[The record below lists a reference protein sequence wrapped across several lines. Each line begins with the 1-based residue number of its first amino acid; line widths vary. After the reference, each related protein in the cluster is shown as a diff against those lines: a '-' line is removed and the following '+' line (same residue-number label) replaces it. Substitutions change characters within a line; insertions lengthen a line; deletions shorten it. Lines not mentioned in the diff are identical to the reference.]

1 MIMLV
6 IEVPAFVLVNV
17 DLGAEEEVKKKV
29 LEIPEVEEV
38 YIVFGVYDMIIK
50 LKSEDKEK
58 LRNVIFKRI
67 REIQDVRSTMTMMT
81 AE

>member
-1 MIMLV
+1 MV

-17 DLGAEEEVKKKV
+17 ELGAEEEIVKEV
-29 LEIPEVEEV
+29 LEIPEVEEA
-38 YIVFGVYDMIIK
+38 YPLFGVYDIIIK

-58 LRNVIFKRI
+58 LKKVVFKRI
-67 REIQDVRSTMTMMT
+67 RPIKGVRSTMTMTT

>member
-38 YIVFGVYDMIIK
+38 YLVFGVYDMIIK